1 MTFGHLRRFGCK
13 RKPVKIG
20 GAVMLWRALVIGSAL
35 ASSTALSAQT
45 ATTRLDA
52 VSGVPE
58 IDKKTQTEDVRFK
71 NERDDRLTVPV
82 RLSGAGPYQFLVDT
96 GADRTAVSREL
107 VARLKLESA
116 GGAEL
121 HSVTG
126 VSTVRTARVH
136 NLELT
141 RTPEKSIEAAV
152 LESANIGADG
162 IVGVDLLRSQRVQ
175 FDFEKQTMSIVP
187 SRSADFRYEPGTI
200 VVEAR
205 RKNGRLIVTDARAN
219 DRPVTVV
226 LDTGSQV
233 SIGNSAL
240 RRRLLG
246 SSLVNARQTVELQS
260 VTGERIIGDYMFI
273 RELDIGGIGLK
284 DLAIVFTDAHTFKQI
299 GLDKTPALLLG
310 MNAIRAFKKVSI
322 DFANKKFRVVVPEHS
337 EVETQVA
344 SAGLQ

>member
-1 MTFGHLRRFGCK
+1 LEV
-13 RKPVKIG
+13 PV
-20 GAVMLWRALVIGSAL
+20 MMWRALVIGSVF
-35 ASSTALSAQT
+35 ASGTALSAQP

-58 IDKKTQTEDVRFK
+58 IDKTSQAEDVRFK

-107 VARLKLESA
+107 VSRLKLESA

-126 VSTVRTARVH
+126 VSSVRTARVH
-136 NLELT
+136 DLVLT
-141 RTPEKSIEAAV
+141 RAPERSIDAAV
-152 LESANIGADG
+152 LDSANMGADG
-162 IVGVDLLRSQRVQ
+162 IVGVDLLRYQRVQ
-175 FDFEKQTMSIVP
+175 FDFEKQTMTIVP
-187 SRSADFRYEPGTI
+187 SKAPDFRSEPGTI

-205 RKNGRLIVTDARAN
+205 RKNGRLIVTDAQAN

-226 LDTGSQV
+226 LDTGSQI
-233 SIGNSAL
+233 SIANSAL

-246 SSLVNARQTVELQS
+246 PSLVNARQTVELQS
-260 VTGERIIGDYMFI
+260 VTGETITGDYMFV

-284 DLAIVFTDAHTFKQI
+284 DLAVVFTDAHTFKQL
-299 GLDKTPALLLG
+299 GLDKRPALLLG
-310 MNAIRAFKKVSI
+310 MNALRAFKKVSI
-322 DFANKKFRVVVPEHS
+322 DFANRKLRVMLPETGS
-337 EVETQVA
+337 LDAVRFA
-344 SAGLQ
+344 AR